1 MGTPA
6 AVVIG
11 AVLIAAALLLT
22 THYEV
27 VIPAGGS
34 APVVRLNRWTGEVD
48 MCAMDAKSANGNSA
62 AGSQLTC
69 GHQ

>member
-11 AVLIAAALLLT
+11 AVLIAAAILLT
-22 THYEV
+22 SHYEV
-27 VIPAGGS
+27 TMAPSGSAGS

-48 MCAMDAKSANGNSA
+48 MCAPTGNSA
-62 AGSQLTC
+62 AGTQLTC
-69 GHQ
+69 EHQ